1 MEVRQAGTREWY
13 AVLDEDCPAR
23 SCFRP
28 GPWTVRGATSSG
40 TRNTGPGVAR
50 RRTAAMEAA
59 VRSRARARRNRRANG
74 NDFESAAE
82 GAL

>member
-40 TRNTGPGVAR
+40 TRNTGAVRLCCLRREGFGCPSPLPAPAWPAGER
-50 RRTAAMEAA
+50 RRWK
-59 VRSRARARRNRRANG
+59 AR
-74 NDFESAAE
+74 
-82 GAL
+82 